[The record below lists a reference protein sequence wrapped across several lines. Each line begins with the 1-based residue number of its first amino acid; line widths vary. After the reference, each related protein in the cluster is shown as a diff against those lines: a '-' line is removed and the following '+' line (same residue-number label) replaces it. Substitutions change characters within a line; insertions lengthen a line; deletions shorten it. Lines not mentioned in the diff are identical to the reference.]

1 MTMKRFLCA
10 MLSAVIVF
18 AASAYS
24 SAASDKCIR
33 LSDTTGAMGYSAAS
47 DELNERIAAED
58 GATLILDV
66 LVESLNTPTNGRHS
80 RIPACSHVLPLN
92 NIAYD
97 FNEGAFTAVQSNE
110 WFYSETSFETIA
122 SQPFDWELGKW
133 YELAF
138 QFDGNLATLYL
149 DGIPMISA
157 EFDPGK
163 ADPAG
168 NVFII
173 LYPQFCDIRIDNIRL
188 CSKDYNVRDR
198 YGDVWAADDFSSATS
213 LDTQYWDFIN
223 GGGYYTISDGG
234 RPMPELNEMLPDR
247 VVSPAIEGSYLR
259 HSGGTGISNGMN
271 FTEYNG
277 FTVVWDVRFD
287 SLSSSAHTAVRVGT
301 TYIAGYDVRSGAFEI
316 TTVAGFGFSSTSY
329 NIFAKTPYTI
339 QAGVTYE
346 MAVRQY
352 GDCVS
357 VYLNGVLM
365 AKAQDSKLS
374 GDLSLVYLSNYSAD
388 TSIDNMIV
396 AYPDFNVRERTGSRA
411 AELTFDES
419 PEIITAAWD
428 FHLGNQTYGYS
439 IVQSETSPVIA
450 VSSDTANSGSTAMV
464 SLSLENTDGI
474 TAFEAEVTVPET
486 LTVAS
491 VDTVAG
497 VYSPDGSNPIRL
509 EWLGSSLNGG
519 NIMTISLKIPIDAA
533 DGETFTV
540 NASLTPY
547 KDTTKLATLTA
558 SGTVTA
564 KTPVLPVLP
573 TGLAFNGTALS
584 WNAAE
589 TASSYEVFLRHGDT
603 ESSLGQTNG
612 NTFTVDAATLL
623 ASVGDHTFTVY
634 ARANNGSYVG
644 RSDTLTVV
652 RDSDLVLYNSVDEFK
667 TALSSKIDAFIN
679 AREYLPADAAQVSDI
694 AAAGKAEIADAQ
706 GYTNIMSA
714 YSSCLSEIEAVP
726 TKADRENTPRISVG
740 SATVKD
746 GYATISVAVAKNPG
760 LAMLDLSVAFDTD
773 ALTLVSFSG
782 CLDESDFD
790 CANSSLNSSPV
801 TVNIQALNYVLE
813 DDCNLFELKFAVK
826 EGTANGTY
834 PVTVSVDSAYDA
846 DFSETSLLGGTGV
859 ITVDE
864 GKLLGDVN
872 GDGVVNS
879 ADSTLITRKLAG
891 WDVSIDS
898 SVGDVNGDGVFNGAD
913 ATLITR
919 KLAGWNVEFAK

>member
-24 SAASDKCIR
+24 SAASDKCIK
-33 LSDTTGAMGYSAAS
+33 LSDTTGDKGYSAAS
-47 DELNERIAAED
+47 DELNAKVAEAG
-58 GATLILDV
+58 GATLIFDV
-66 LVESLNTPTNGRHS
+66 MAESLATPPSGKHS
-80 RIPACSHVLPLN
+80 RITVFTGGPSFNLMS
-92 NIAYD
+92 YD
-97 FNEGAFTAVQSNE
+97 FTEGAFTAVDSPVWLLNQE
-110 WFYSETSFETIA
+110 SFEPLA
-122 SQPFDWELGKW
+122 SQAFNWEVGKW

-138 QFDGNLATLYL
+138 QFEGNVATAYVDGM
-149 DGIPMISA
+149 PMISA
-157 EFDPGK
+157 EFDS
-163 ADPAG
+163 AA
-168 NVFII
+168 ISYLI
-173 LYPQFCDIRIDNIRL
+173 MYPQFCDLRIDNMRI

-198 YGDVWAADDFSSATS
+198 YGDVWAVDDFSSATS
-213 LDTQYWDFIN
+213 VNTQNWGFS
-223 GGGYYTISDGG
+223 GGGYSISDVG
-234 RPMPELNEMLPDR
+234 RVMPELNEMLPDR
-247 VVSPAIEGSYLR
+247 VVSHAIEGSYLR

-301 TYIAGYDVRSGAFEI
+301 TYIAGYDVRAGAFEI

-419 PEIITAAWD
+419 PEVITAAWD

-519 NIMTISLKIPIDAA
+519 NIMTISLKIPIGAA

-694 AAAGKAEIADAQ
+694 AAAGKAEITGAQ

-714 YSSCLSEIEAVP
+714 YSSCLSEIETVP

-773 ALTLVSFSG
+773 ALTLVSLSG

-813 DDCNLFELKFAVK
+813 DDCDLFELKFAVK

>member
-1 MTMKRFLCA
+1 
-10 MLSAVIVF
+10 
-18 AASAYS
+18 
-24 SAASDKCIR
+24 
-33 LSDTTGAMGYSAAS
+33 
-47 DELNERIAAED
+47 
-58 GATLILDV
+58 
-66 LVESLNTPTNGRHS
+66 
-80 RIPACSHVLPLN
+80 
-92 NIAYD
+92 
-97 FNEGAFTAVQSNE
+97 
-110 WFYSETSFETIA
+110 
-122 SQPFDWELGKW
+122 
-133 YELAF
+133 
-138 QFDGNLATLYL
+138 
-149 DGIPMISA
+149 
-157 EFDPGK
+157 
-163 ADPAG
+163 
-168 NVFII
+168 
-173 LYPQFCDIRIDNIRL
+173 
-188 CSKDYNVRDR
+188 
-198 YGDVWAADDFSSATS
+198 
-213 LDTQYWDFIN
+213 
-223 GGGYYTISDGG
+223 
-234 RPMPELNEMLPDR
+234 
-247 VVSPAIEGSYLR
+247 
-259 HSGGTGISNGMN
+259 MN

-301 TYIAGYDVRSGAFEI
+301 TYIAGYDVRAGAFEI

-419 PEIITAAWD
+419 PEVITAAWD

-519 NIMTISLKIPIDAA
+519 NIMTISLKIPIGAA

-603 ESSLGQTNG
+603 EPSLGQTNG

-667 TALSSKIDAFIN
+667 AALSSKIDSFIN

-773 ALTLVSFSG
+773 ALTLVSLSG

>member
-24 SAASDKCIR
+24 SAASDKCIK
-33 LSDTTGAMGYSAAS
+33 LSDTTGDKGYSAAS
-47 DELNERIAAED
+47 DELNAKVAEAG
-58 GATLILDV
+58 GATLIFDV
-66 LVESLNTPTNGRHS
+66 MAESLATPPSGKHS
-80 RIPACSHVLPLN
+80 RITVFTGGPSFNLMS
-92 NIAYD
+92 YD
-97 FNEGAFTAVQSNE
+97 FTEGAFTAVDSPVWLLNQE
-110 WFYSETSFETIA
+110 SFEPLA
-122 SQPFDWELGKW
+122 SQAFNWEVGKW

-138 QFDGNLATLYL
+138 QFEGNVATAYVDGM
-149 DGIPMISA
+149 PMISA
-157 EFDPGK
+157 EFDS
-163 ADPAG
+163 AAISYL
-168 NVFII
+168 II
-173 LYPQFCDIRIDNIRL
+173 YPQFCDLRIDNMRI

-198 YGDVWAADDFSSATS
+198 YGDVWAVDDFSSATS
-213 LDTQYWDFIN
+213 VNTQNWGFS
-223 GGGYYTISDGG
+223 GGGYSISDGG
-234 RPMPELNEMLPDR
+234 RVMPELNEMLPDR

-301 TYIAGYDVRSGAFEI
+301 TYIAGYDVRAGAFEI

-419 PEIITAAWD
+419 PEVITAAWD
-428 FHLGNQTYGYS
+428 FPLGNQTYGYS

-519 NIMTISLKIPIDAA
+519 NIMTISLKIPIGAA

-540 NASLTPY
+540 NASLTLY

-667 TALSSKIDAFIN
+667 AALSSKIDAFIN

-773 ALTLVSFSG
+773 ALTLVSLSG

-813 DDCNLFELKFAVK
+813 DDCDLFELKFAVK

-846 DFSETSLLGGTGV
+846 DFSETSFLGGTGV

>member
-1 MTMKRFLCA
+1 

-33 LSDTTGAMGYSAAS
+33 LSDTTGAMGYSAPS
-47 DELNERIAAED
+47 DELNERITAEN
-58 GATLILDV
+58 GATLIFDV

-80 RIPACSHVLPLN
+80 RIPACSHVMPLN

-97 FNEGAFTAVQSNE
+97 FTEGAFTAVQSNE
-110 WFYSETSFETIA
+110 WFYNETSFETIA

-138 QFDGNLATLYL
+138 QFDGDLATLYL

-163 ADPAG
+163 GNPAG
-168 NVFII
+168 NLYII

-247 VVSPAIEGSYLR
+247 VVSPAIDGSYLR

-301 TYIAGYDVRSGAFEI
+301 TYIAGYDVRAGAFEI

-439 IVQSETSPVIA
+439 IVQSGTSPVIA
-450 VSSDTANSGSTAMV
+450 VSSDTANSGSTATV
-464 SLSLENTDGI
+464 SLSMENTDGI
-474 TAFEAEVTVPET
+474 TAIEAEVTVPET

-491 VDTVAG
+491 IDSVAG
-497 VYSPDGSNPIRL
+497 VHSPDGSNPIRL

-519 NIMTISLKIPIDAA
+519 NIMTISLQIPISAA

-547 KDTTKLATLTA
+547 KGTTKLATLTA

-573 TGLAFNGTALS
+573 TGLAFNGAALS

-589 TASSYEVFLRHGDT
+589 TASSYEVFLRHSDT
-603 ESSLGQTNG
+603 ESSLGQTNV

-634 ARANNGSYVG
+634 ARANDGSYVG

-694 AAAGKAEIADAQ
+694 AAAGKAEIAGAQ

-773 ALTLVSFSG
+773 ALTLVSLSG
-782 CLDESDFD
+782 RLDEDDFE
-790 CANSSLNSSPV
+790 CTNSSLNSSPV
-801 TVNIQALNYVLE
+801 TVSIQALNYALE
-813 DDCNLFELKFAVK
+813 DDCDLFELKFAVK

-834 PVTVSVDSAYDA
+834 PVTISVDSAYDA